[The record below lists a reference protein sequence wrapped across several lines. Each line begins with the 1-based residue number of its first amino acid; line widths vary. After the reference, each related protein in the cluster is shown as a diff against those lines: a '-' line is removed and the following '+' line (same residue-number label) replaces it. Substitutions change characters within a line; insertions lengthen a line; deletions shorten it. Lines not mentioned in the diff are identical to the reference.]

1 MKYHPASGKCDIP
14 VLLAMALAEGGLVA
28 AVIYCVVKML

>member
-1 MKYHPASGKCDIP
+1 MKYHPASSKCDLP
-14 VLLAMALAEGGLVA
+14 ALLAMSLAEGGLVA